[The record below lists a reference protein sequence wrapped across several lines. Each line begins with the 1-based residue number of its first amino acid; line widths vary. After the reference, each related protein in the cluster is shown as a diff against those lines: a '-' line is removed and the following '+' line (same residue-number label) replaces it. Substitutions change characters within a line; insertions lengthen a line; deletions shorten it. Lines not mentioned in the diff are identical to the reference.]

1 MNPYTLPLPRPAVT
15 LAAPREHAPQFELTR
30 DLAVL
35 ALVTFLPGLLL
46 LVVLGAALGGVS
58 GATVLGLLFAHITTQ
73 FIVLVV
79 YGTILLRDQGLDQ
92 VGRFM
97 WGAMFLFA
105 APLSLPAYLFLRV
118 MRPVPPMGRV
128 EVVDVQPRDA
138 GGIASTR

>member
-1 MNPYTLPLPRPAVT
+1 MRPMTLPVPRTNATV
-15 LAAPREHAPQFELTR
+15 LAPHAPQFELSR
-30 DLAVL
+30 DLTVL

-46 LVVLGAALGGVS
+46 LAVGIAALAGVS
-58 GATVLGLLFAHITTQ
+58 GATVLGLLFAHITAQ

-79 YGTILLRDQGLDQ
+79 YGTILLRDEGLDQ

-118 MRPVPPMGRV
+118 MRPVPKMGRV
-128 EVVDVQPRDA
+128 EVVDLPLAYAR
-138 GGIASTR
+138 